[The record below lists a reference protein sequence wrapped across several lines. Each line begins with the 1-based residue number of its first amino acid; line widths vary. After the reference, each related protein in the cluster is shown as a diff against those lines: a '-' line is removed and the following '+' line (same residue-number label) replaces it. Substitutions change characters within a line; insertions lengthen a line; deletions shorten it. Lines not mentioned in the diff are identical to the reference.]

1 MKMSVLFA
9 AFLMFSASAVQ
20 ADEVFKRWNGVPS
33 KEIIVSQSANGR
45 GSLEM
50 APEVKTPDGKSAMML
65 NITMN
70 EGKRELDLVLKFL
83 CTDKSLKA
91 GEEYELAF
99 LYKE

>member
-50 APEVKTPDGKSAMML
+50 AP
-65 NITMN
+65 
-70 EGKRELDLVLKFL
+70 
-83 CTDKSLKA
+83 
-91 GEEYELAF
+91 
-99 LYKE
+99 